1 MKGRGQQA
9 GALQLKQLRKYWR
22 QEEKKIQGT
31 PQGRRERE
39 ACNKDFISKSKI
51 LEEK

>member
-31 PQGRRERE
+31 PQGRRECE
-39 ACNKDFISKSKI
+39 ASNSDKDFISKYK
-51 LEEK
+51 KF